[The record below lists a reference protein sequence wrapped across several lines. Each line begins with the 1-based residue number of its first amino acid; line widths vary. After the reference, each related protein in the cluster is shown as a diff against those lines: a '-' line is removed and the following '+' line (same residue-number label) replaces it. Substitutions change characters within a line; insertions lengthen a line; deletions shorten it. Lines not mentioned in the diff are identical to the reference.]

1 MSVYLPRESLYTP
14 RRVQKCLF
22 GSGESSKKKKIC
34 KIQRDL
40 NFSNSS
46 SGEESD
52 LGPMNIM
59 EHSPQKGILLNSP
72 KFLSNSPFNN
82 SNKQIPNQTILDASE
97 RQFGIELQNSIIET
111 PHKPRSPKSKLI
123 TSLNLDNKIS
133 LPRVHRRKSLNILDI
148 IENSP
153 EKKENNLK
161 RHAFEELEN
170 TVTKLLKT
178 DENYLIPKARAALFQ
193 DRDYKSKLKNITLST
208 RNFYSNSETKRDCKI
223 ISELAE
229 QKRQVSFIKH
239 ASNYKRSMKKHTI
252 GGINAGVSHGI
263 KKPKLKTSLDI
274 KHNNSTGMI
283 NIQYTNIQEHFSKR
297 EEQKTELI
305 SSSPEERILS
315 PEIDLNKRFFK
326 IKRSSKRN
334 SSAIV
339 TINNNVKLKIQSDGK
354 MALNQKSS
362 KQAYRQPKHVD
373 TSFDATDLSVDEP
386 ELETA
391 IEKERVS
398 NILKILENDWADD
411 DYDTMEVLIN
421 ERHEHISPLKPIA
434 VLNDVTMSPASELS
448 TMTSTMNIKDIST
461 PTVHKN
467 ISLDNNEVTSE
478 EKYYPLFNK
487 AYSVNKILSGNNKKS
502 ISNAKETTSWQLS
515 MKLNGD
521 DNQYQLDAGQKNFG
535 ATQCAECGIV
545 YQIGDPEDENAHL
558 NYHNNKKSL
567 KFSGWK
573 TERVIMEDPF
583 TLSRVILVEPSD
595 SKICWKKV
603 KEVLEYVDR
612 DLGLACTKLPDYEEK
627 KVYLYI
633 RDKAIIGVLVAEYI
647 TTAHRM
653 IPELLELDCCT
664 AESSP
669 AKCGINVV
677 WTDLNHRRQGI
688 ATKLIDILRAHF
700 YFGYVMSIDDIAFS
714 IPTPSGKIFAEKY
727 TKTRNFKVYS

>member
-161 RHAFEELEN
+161 RHAFEKLEN

-297 EEQKTELI
+297 EEQKTELV

-326 IKRSSKRN
+326 IKRSSKKN

-487 AYSVNKILSGNNKKS
+487 AYSVNKIL
-502 ISNAKETTSWQLS
+502 
-515 MKLNGD
+515 
-521 DNQYQLDAGQKNFG
+521 
-535 ATQCAECGIV
+535 
-545 YQIGDPEDENAHL
+545 
-558 NYHNNKKSL
+558 
-567 KFSGWK
+567 
-573 TERVIMEDPF
+573 R
-583 TLSRVILVEPSD
+583 
-595 SKICWKKV
+595 
-603 KEVLEYVDR
+603 
-612 DLGLACTKLPDYEEK
+612 
-627 KVYLYI
+627 
-633 RDKAIIGVLVAEYI
+633 
-647 TTAHRM
+647 
-653 IPELLELDCCT
+653 
-664 AESSP
+664 
-669 AKCGINVV
+669 
-677 WTDLNHRRQGI
+677 
-688 ATKLIDILRAHF
+688 
-700 YFGYVMSIDDIAFS
+700 
-714 IPTPSGKIFAEKY
+714 
-727 TKTRNFKVYS
+727 

>member
-1 MSVYLPRESLYTP
+1 MFLFFHDFYIILVSLSAFEILFKSCWNMSVYLPRESLYTP

-22 GSGESSKKKKIC
+22 GSGENSKKKKIC
-34 KIQRDL
+34 RIQRDL
-40 NFSNSS
+40 NSS

-52 LGPMNIM
+52 LGPMNVM
-59 EHSPQKGILLNSP
+59 EHSPQKGILLDSP
-72 KFLSNSPFNN
+72 KFLSNSSFNN
-82 SNKQIPNQTILDASE
+82 SNKRTPNQTILDTSE

-111 PHKPRSPKSKLI
+111 PHKSRSPKNKLI
-123 TSLNLDNKIS
+123 TSLNLDSKIS

-223 ISELAE
+223 ISELTE

-239 ASNYKRSMKKHTI
+239 ASNYKKSMKRHTI

-263 KKPKLKTSLDI
+263 KKPKLKTNLDT
-274 KHNNSTGMI
+274 KHNNSTEMI
-283 NIQYTNIQEHFSKR
+283 NNIQYMNIQEHFSNR
-297 EEQKTELI
+297 EEQRTELV
-305 SSSPEERILS
+305 SSSPEEGIIS

-354 MALNQKSS
+354 MALNQKSN

-411 DYDTMEVLIN
+411 DYDTMEVLVN
-421 ERHEHISPLKPIA
+421 ERHEHISPLKPVA

-487 AYSVNKILSGNNKKS
+487 AYSVNKIL
-502 ISNAKETTSWQLS
+502 
-515 MKLNGD
+515 
-521 DNQYQLDAGQKNFG
+521 
-535 ATQCAECGIV
+535 
-545 YQIGDPEDENAHL
+545 
-558 NYHNNKKSL
+558 
-567 KFSGWK
+567 
-573 TERVIMEDPF
+573 R
-583 TLSRVILVEPSD
+583 
-595 SKICWKKV
+595 
-603 KEVLEYVDR
+603 
-612 DLGLACTKLPDYEEK
+612 
-627 KVYLYI
+627 
-633 RDKAIIGVLVAEYI
+633 
-647 TTAHRM
+647 
-653 IPELLELDCCT
+653 
-664 AESSP
+664 
-669 AKCGINVV
+669 
-677 WTDLNHRRQGI
+677 
-688 ATKLIDILRAHF
+688 
-700 YFGYVMSIDDIAFS
+700 
-714 IPTPSGKIFAEKY
+714 
-727 TKTRNFKVYS
+727 